1 MAEKR
6 YVSEGEMRR
15 HKEAHGKESGRL
27 LEDVILGGQDGLVN
41 VLGIVLGVATATNDP
56 KIVIIAGLSATF
68 AESLAM
74 AAVAYTSQK
83 AGQQYYQKEK
93 NRELWEIE
101 NDPKAEKQ
109 EIMDVYS
116 AKGFKGKDLENIV
129 NVITSNKQVWLDVMM
144 SEELNLG
151 SYEDKDPAKSGVI
164 VGLSAFFGSLV
175 SLWPFFF
182 IGGLPFISD
191 TFSAMMAGLLSSLL
205 ILFIAGWLK
214 SQFTVGSK
222 WKNGIEMMVIGGI
235 AGVAGYIIG
244 VLMAALL

>member
-1 MAEKR
+1 MDGR
-6 YVSEGEMRR
+6 FVSEQEMKA
-15 HKEAHGKESGRL
+15 HKEAHGKGGGRL

-74 AAVAYTSQK
+74 GAVAYTSQK

-93 NRELWEIE
+93 KREMWEIE
-101 NDPKAEKQ
+101 NDAEAEKQ
-109 EIMDVYS
+109 EIADIYA
-116 AKGFKGKDLENIV
+116 AKGFKGKELENIV
-129 NVITSNKQVWLDVMM
+129 KTITSNKQVWIDVMM

-151 SYEDKDPAKSGVI
+151 SYEDKDPAKSGVV
-164 VGLSAFFGSLV
+164 VGISAFFGSLV

-182 IGGLPFISD
+182 IGSFPFIVDS
-191 TFSAMMAGLLSSLL
+191 FSAMIAGLVSSLL
-205 ILFIAGWLK
+205 VLFVAGWLK

-222 WKNGIEMMVIGGI
+222 WKNGLEMMMIGGI
-235 AGVAGYIIG
+235 AAIAGYGIG
-244 VLMAALL
+244 VLMTLFL

>member
-1 MAEKR
+1 MAER
-6 YVSEGEMRR
+6 YVSAQEMKS
-15 HKEAHGKESGRL
+15 HKEAHGKGGGRL

-83 AGQQYYQKEK
+83 AGKQYYQKEK
-93 NRELWEIE
+93 EREMWEIE
-101 NDPKAEKQ
+101 NDAEAEKQ
-109 EIMDVYS
+109 EIADIYI
-116 AKGFKGKDLENIV
+116 AKGFKGKDLEAIV
-129 NVITSNKQVWLDVMM
+129 NTITNNKQVWVDVMM

-151 SYEDKDPAKSGVI
+151 SYEDKDPAKSGVV
-164 VGLSAFFGSLV
+164 VGASAFFGSLV

-182 IGGLPFISD
+182 IGIFPYITD
-191 TFSAMMAGLLSSLL
+191 TFSAMIAGLISSLL
-205 ILFIAGWLK
+205 VLFAAGWLK

-222 WKNGIEMMVIGGI
+222 WKNGFEMMLIGGI
-235 AGVAGYIIG
+235 AAVAGYAIG
-244 VLMAALL
+244 VMMIIFL

>member
-1 MAEKR
+1 MDGR
-6 YVSEGEMRR
+6 FVSEGEMKA
-15 HKEAHGKESGRL
+15 HKEAHGAEGGRL

-83 AGQQYYQKEK
+83 AGKQYYQKEK
-93 NRELWEIE
+93 KREIWEIE
-101 NDPKAEKQ
+101 NNPEAEKQ
-109 EIMDVYS
+109 EIADIYS
-116 AKGFKGKDLENIV
+116 AKGFKGKDLDNIV

-164 VGLSAFFGSLV
+164 VGLSAFFGSLI

-182 IGGLPFISD
+182 IGIFPFVTN
-191 TFSAMMAGLLSSLL
+191 TFSAIIAGFASSLL
-205 ILFIAGWLK
+205 VLFVAGWFE
-214 SQFTVGSK
+214 SHV
-222 WKNGIEMMVIGGI
+222 
-235 AGVAGYIIG
+235 
-244 VLMAALL
+244 